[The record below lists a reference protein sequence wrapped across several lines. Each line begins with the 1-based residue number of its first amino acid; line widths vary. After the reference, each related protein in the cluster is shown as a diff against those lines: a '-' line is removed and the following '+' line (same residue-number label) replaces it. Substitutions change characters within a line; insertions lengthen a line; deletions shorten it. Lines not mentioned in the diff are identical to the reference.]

1 MLTDEQM
8 QKAREA
14 LQERKS
20 EELKRR
26 VMLHLYRQD
35 QENARRWKLPFKM
48 VHRKEYPSE
57 ETAPNDYYPHRS
69 GIIIDGSGKPAKLP
83 DAEKLTEEAA
93 LYYFTRLLVW
103 NEECLKDYRNADWTG
118 EAITTA
124 EAAEIRET
132 YLKRIR
138 DYKEHPERYDTQ
150 PHRIDGTGERYF
162 LPNEV

>member
-1 MLTDEQM
+1 MTPEQM
-8 QKAREA
+8 EKAKAALADHRFRELQKRIA
-14 LQERKS
+14 L
-20 EELKRR
+20 
-26 VMLHLYRQD
+26 HHYRQD
-35 QENARRWKLPFKM
+35 QEHARQWQLPFRM
-48 VHRKEYPSE
+48 VHKREYIDGE
-57 ETAPNDYYPHRS
+57 IAPNDFYPHRS
-69 GIIIDGSGKPAKLP
+69 GILVDGSGKPAPIP
-83 DAEKLTEEAA
+83 DAQRITPETA
-93 LYYFTRLLVW
+93 LYFFTRLLVW
-103 NEECLKDYRNADWTG
+103 NEERLKDYRNADWTG